1 LTPTFG
7 APPALRNCGTSV
19 LTGNPQLI
27 ATDGGVLSDAAT
39 PVITSTS
46 ALSQTTTN
54 PIRDSP
60 LEIVNPRRPN
70 GTSAREMQPDYR
82 RFVGD
87 TGRRRRFSRLRRGGD
102 ASAEGPPR
110 AEAIS

>member
-1 LTPTFG
+1 LTPAFG

-19 LTGNPQLI
+19 LTGNSQLI
-27 ATDGGVLSDAAT
+27 ATDGGVRSDVAT

-60 LEIVNPRRPN
+60 LEIVNP
-70 GTSAREMQPDYR
+70 TTTEWDLSARN
-82 RFVGD
+82 
-87 TGRRRRFSRLRRGGD
+87 
-102 ASAEGPPR
+102 AA
-110 AEAIS
+110 